1 MQRPN
6 AVRMN
11 LDLFYDYRTNLVL
24 YPQWQKFLRDRQ
36 PKTLIFWGQ
45 DDVFFTPTG
54 GEAYLRDL
62 PEAELHRLAAGHF
75 AVEDKLDYI
84 ANTMIQFY
92 NERVAPVTA
101 LPSSVSAPRRLGE
114 TPRGNFPAAWQADRS
129 TDGHLDLQGAD
140 NRHRDP

>member
-1 MQRPN
+1 
-6 AVRMN
+6 
-11 LDLFYDYRTNLVL
+11 VL

-45 DDVFFTPTG
+45 DDVFFTPAG

-84 ANTMIQFY
+84 ANTMIRFY
-92 NERVAPVTA
+92 NARVVPRGRP
-101 LPSSVSAPRRLGE
+101 LPGSLSAPRRLGE
-114 TPRGNFPAAWQADRS
+114 TPRGKFPAASHADRS

-140 NRHRDP
+140 NRHRNP